1 MSVERKSLRR
11 GGATIAYRIRRSAR
25 RKKTLQLTIDD
36 DGAIVASPMNAPDA
50 DIRRFVLK
58 NADWILE
65 SIAQRKAL
73 IESSRLIS
81 GNALPY
87 LGREVRL
94 AIRDEAALGARLE
107 FDDGTFNIV
116 VPYGLTPD
124 ERDDAIRR
132 EVVAWYLRQA
142 ERVIGEM
149 VDRWWRFFAGA
160 NGRRPPALIRDQR
173 RRWGSC
179 SSDGT
184 LRFNW
189 RLVMLGEDIIE
200 YVVVHELSH
209 LEQMNHSPKFWEVVA
224 KRLPDY
230 KERRRTLKEAGGN
243 LPSL

>member
-1 MSVERKSLRR
+1 MSDERKSLRR

-36 DGAIVASPMNAPDA
+36 DGAIVASPMNTPDA

-65 SIAQRKAL
+65 SVAQRNAL
-73 IESSRLIS
+73 IESSRLVS

-87 LGREVRL
+87 LGREIRL
-94 AIRDEAALGARLE
+94 AIRDEAALGTRLE
-107 FDDGTFNIV
+107 FVDWKFEIS
-116 VPYGLTPD
+116 VPENLEPD
-124 ERDDAIRR
+124 ERDDMIRR
-132 EVVAWYLRQA
+132 ELVAWYRSQA
-142 ERVIGEM
+142 ERVIGEL

-189 RLVMLGEDIIE
+189 RLVMLREDIIE

-230 KERRRTLKEAGGN
+230 KERRRTLRDAGGN
-243 LPSL
+243 LPPL